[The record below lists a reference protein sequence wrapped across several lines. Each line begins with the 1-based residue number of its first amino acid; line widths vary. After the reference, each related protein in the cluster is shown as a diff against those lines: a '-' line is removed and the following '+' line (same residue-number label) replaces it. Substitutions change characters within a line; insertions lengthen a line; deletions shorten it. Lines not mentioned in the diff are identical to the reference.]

1 MRSTSSPSAPPSEG
15 GGLSLSLTTPKIVF
29 LIIAAAA
36 PLAAMVCTVPLA
48 FALGNG
54 PGVPAMFVFA
64 GLTLMC
70 FCVGYAAISRR
81 VVNAGGFYTY
91 ISCGLGRPPAVGG
104 GLIAVVAYNTAS
116 VGLLG
121 AFAYFAQLVAA
132 SHGLDLPWEVW
143 AGAGLVV
150 VAVLGYRQIDLSARV
165 LAVAMCCEVGIL
177 LLLAVAVLV
186 RDGGSALP
194 ATSFAPHTL
203 AGAGTGVSMMFAFI
217 SFIGIESAALYGEE
231 AHDPERSVS
240 RATYIAVSL
249 IALFYGFISWIAVGA
264 VGAADVQRVATHQ
277 LGDLF
282 FNLSDDYLT
291 TALTTVM
298 QILLCLSL
306 FAGWLALHNAANRYM
321 FVLGRERVLP
331 GFLGAVHPRL
341 ASPYRASLVQTVF
354 SLVTAAVFAI
364 AGLDPYLGLTTSMLG
379 LGTLGIVFLQAVAC
393 LSVIGYFRRRPD
405 RHWWRTVVAPGLG
418 FAGLVVAT
426 TLVVT
431 NFDTMTGTDN
441 PVVGSLPWLILA
453 GAVLGPA
460 YALWI
465 RAAHPERYARLAGVA
480 TRGENTPRGRQVGEA
495 VPAGGRP

>member
-1 MRSTSSPSAPPSEG
+1 MSRTSSPSAPPSAG
-15 GGLSLSLTTPKIVF
+15 GQLSLSLTTPKIVF

-36 PLAAMVCTVPLA
+36 PLAAMVGTVPLA

-91 ISCGLGRPPAVGG
+91 ISCGLGRPPAVAG

-121 AFAYFAQLVAA
+121 SFAYFAQLVAA
-132 SHGLDLPWEVW
+132 SHGLDLPWEAW
-143 AGAGLVV
+143 AAAGLLL
-150 VAVLGYRQIDLSARV
+150 VAVLGYRQIDLSVRV
-165 LAVAMCCEVGIL
+165 LGVAMCCEVGIL
-177 LLLAVAVLV
+177 LLLAAAVLV
-186 RDGGSALP
+186 RHGAAALP
-194 ATSFAPHTL
+194 GTSFSPHTL
-203 AGAGTGVSMMFAFI
+203 SGSGIGVSMMFAFI

-231 AHDPERSVS
+231 AHNPERSVS
-240 RATYIAVSL
+240 RATYISISL

-264 VGAADVQRVATHQ
+264 VGPHSIQKVAGAQ

-282 FNLSDDYLT
+282 FSLSDDYLT
-291 TALTTVM
+291 EAFTTAM
-298 QILLCLSL
+298 QVLLCLSL

-321 FVLGRERVLP
+321 FVLGREGVLPRVL
-331 GFLGAVHPRL
+331 GTAHARY
-341 ASPYRASLVQTVF
+341 ASPYRASLTQTAF
-354 SLVTAAVFAI
+354 SLVTAAVFAV

-379 LGTLGIVFLQAVAC
+379 LGTLGIIFLQAVAC
-393 LSVIGYFRRRPD
+393 LSVIGYFWRRPD
-405 RHWWRTVVAPGLG
+405 RHWWRTALAPALG
-418 FAGLVVAT
+418 FAGLAVAT
-426 TLVVT
+426 SLVVI
-431 NFDTMTGTDN
+431 NFDTMTGTKN
-441 PVVGSLPWLILA
+441 PVVDSLPWLILV

-465 RAAHPERYARLAGVA
+465 RSAHPERYARLAGVE
-480 TRGENTPRGRQVGEA
+480 TRRGEPVEFAGRTVTEA
-495 VPAGGRP
+495 VPTGS